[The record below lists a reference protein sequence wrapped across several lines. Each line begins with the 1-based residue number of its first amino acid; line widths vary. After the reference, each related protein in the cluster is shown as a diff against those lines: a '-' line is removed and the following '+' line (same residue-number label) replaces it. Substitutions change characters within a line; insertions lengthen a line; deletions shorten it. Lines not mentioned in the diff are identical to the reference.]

1 MERFP
6 VITAIALPSQSNCLF
21 TLHDQLPASAHVL
34 QMKEG
39 WWGKHIKW
47 MEKFMFVCLISSQN
61 AALA

>member
-39 WWGKHIKW
+39 
-47 MEKFMFVCLISSQN
+47 
-61 AALA
+61 